1 MERKEVI
8 ISPEKIKEQY
18 RYMGLVKDLLA
29 DRMQSVYYAYVE
41 TFGCQQNEADSERIM
56 GMLITMG
63 YTPTN
68 DSSLADIIIVNTCAV
83 REHAELRAL
92 SITGQFKHLKEKK
105 KSLIIG
111 VCGCM
116 VSQEHRKEDI
126 KNKYPYIN
134 FIFGTSMN
142 YRLPEILYTS
152 LIKQKRAYYLD
163 CGDEGNIAEGLPV
176 KRESSF
182 KAWVSVMYGCN
193 NFCTYCVVPYVRGRE
208 RSRDKSEILSEISA
222 LAKEGYKEIT
232 LLGQNV
238 NSYGKDLDE
247 QYDFADL
254 LSDICEIE
262 GDFIV
267 RFMTSHP
274 KDASKKLIDTMAKS
288 PKIAKAFHLPLQ
300 SGSDRILK
308 EMNRHYDK
316 KSYLEL
322 VSYMRERMP
331 DIAITTDII
340 VGFPG
345 ETEEDF
351 EGTLDML
358 KTVEYDNIYSFI
370 YSKRKGTKA
379 AVMDGQIPEKV
390 KKERFARMIE
400 TQNAISNGK
409 NGVYLGTVQ
418 RVLVEGR
425 SKTDPDKLTGRNE
438 KNRLVH
444 FSGPDTL
451 IGSWANIKITEAE
464 TFSLSGELIK

>member
-1 MERKEVI
+1 
-8 ISPEKIKEQY
+8 
-18 RYMGLVKDLLA
+18 
-29 DRMQSVYYAYVE
+29 
-41 TFGCQQNEADSERIM
+41 
-56 GMLITMG
+56 
-63 YTPTN
+63 
-68 DSSLADIIIVNTCAV
+68 V

-134 FIFGTSMN
+134 FLFGTSMN
-142 YRLPEILYTS
+142 WKLPEILYNS
-152 LIKQKRAYYLD
+152 MIKQKRQYHLD
-163 CGDEGNIAEGLPV
+163 CGDIGNIAEELPI
-176 KRESSF
+176 KRESEF

-208 RSRDKSEILSEISA
+208 RSRDPERILDEIRD
-222 LAKEGYKEIT
+222 LAKNGYKEIT

-238 NSYGKDLDE
+238 NSYGKDLEAD
-247 QYDFADL
+247 YDFADL
-254 LSDICEIE
+254 LEDICKIE

-274 KDASKKLIDTMAKS
+274 KDASHKLIDTMARNS
-288 PKIAKAFHLPLQ
+288 KIARAFHLPLQ

-308 EMNRHYDK
+308 EMNRHYDRET
-316 KSYLEL
+316 YLSL
-322 VSYMRERMP
+322 VGYMREKMP

-351 EGTLDML
+351 EQTLDML
-358 KTVEYDNIYSFI
+358 ETVGYDNIYSFI

-379 AVMDGQIPEKV
+379 SVMEDQIPEEI

-400 TQNAISNGK
+400 RQNAISSGK
-409 NGVYLGTVQ
+409 NSAYLGSVQ
-418 RVLVEGR
+418 KVLVEGR

-444 FSGPDTL
+444 FVGDDSLVGKFV
-451 IGSWANIKITEAE
+451 NIRITEAE
-464 TFSLSGELIK
+464 TFSLSGELEK